1 MKKGFTLLELL
12 VASLLLSMLVSILS
26 MVFSSSASA
35 WRIGRAGVDGLHKIR
50 QKIAVYE
57 MAADNAYPWRPD
69 GPGGSTTLL
78 YIRPA
83 WVDSSGALVDAS
95 GKSVSEKRGF
105 STSAQEVFGAAV
117 SGATDNTKPIKHFT
131 GGSLRGNTVD
141 NYIIGAGSAGP
152 DRTWGTKDDIVSWP
166 NESGGSL

>member
-35 WRIGRAGVDGLHKIR
+35 WRIGRAGVDGLHKVR
-50 QKIAVYE
+50 QKLAVYE
-57 MAADNAYPWRPD
+57 MAADNAYPWRQD
-69 GPGGSTTLL
+69 GPGGSVEIF

-83 WVDSSGALVDAS
+83 WAVSGGQLVDAS
-95 GKSVSEKRGF
+95 GKSVTGARGF
-105 STSAQEVFGAAV
+105 SSSAQETFGSSVAGAV
-117 SGATDNTKPIKHFT
+117 DSTKPIREFT
-131 GGSLRGNTVD
+131 GGSIRGNSVD

-152 DRTWGTKDDIVSWP
+152 DRKWNTKDDIVTWP
-166 NESGGSL
+166 YQSGGSL